1 MVPDYGRS
9 RPETPNPRIPRGGTL
24 RKYLEAEGRT
34 TDKGR
39 NPCPGRTGRC
49 AMIELDRESWNKG
62 FKDGKAGKREPDGV
76 FDKLAYESGYVE
88 GVAEEQAE
96 EEDEPSPKL

>member
-1 MVPDYGRS
+1 
-9 RPETPNPRIPRGGTL
+9 
-24 RKYLEAEGRT
+24 
-34 TDKGR
+34 
-39 NPCPGRTGRC
+39 
-49 AMIELDRESWNKG
+49 MIELDRESWNKG